1 MSVVAVTLCAP
12 LGLVI
17 VNWSQTAGYKFI
29 MATML
34 GLAVGALVGDAL
46 MHLIPHVSRHVQL
59 TSNNRL
65 LSEASCAYIAIE
77 SAITD
82 CIITQ

>member
-46 MHLIPHVSRHVQL
+46 MHLIPHVSRHSQDA
-59 TSNNRL
+59 TSSSFL
-65 LSEASCAYIAIE
+65 KLYILSTLPS
-77 SAITD
+77 ITD
-82 CIITQ
+82 RNYT